1 MQIIRQQISKS
12 SCYDFTKKY
21 QLEQLLFFDIET
33 TGLSA
38 DISSLYLIGCV
49 YYEQGNWQLI
59 QWFADEYHEEQDLIK
74 AFFAFANNYSYLI
87 HYNGNG
93 FDIPY
98 LEKKCTQYGLDYD
111 FSHFESIDL
120 YKKFLPFKKPLN
132 LSSIK
137 QKKVEEL
144 FGLHRKDKYSGGE
157 LIQVYVA
164 YMHGKIL
171 HKDSNLL
178 EEQKNTLLLHNHE
191 DLTGLLYVTPILAFE
206 DILNGEVIITNA
218 VLSSDKNCLILDV
231 VLPTPLPIPFVISK
245 EDGWTFESKKE
256 TGIMTIP
263 VSNHQFKLYYENYKD
278 YFYLPAE
285 DTAVHKSVA
294 AYVDKAYR
302 QKATKENCYT
312 KVTVTEAL
320 LEDKLQLAQ
329 VFQRLLNYYL
339 KLK

>member
-1 MQIIRQQISKS
+1 MQIIRQPLSES
-12 SCYDFTKKY
+12 SRYDFTKNY

-49 YYEQGNWQLI
+49 YFEQGSWQLI

-74 AFFAFANNYSYLI
+74 AFLTFSNNYTYLL

-111 FSHFESIDL
+111 FSHLESIDL
-120 YKKFLPFKKPLN
+120 YKRFLPFKKPLS
-132 LSSIK
+132 LASIK

-157 LIQVYVA
+157 LIKVYGE

-171 HKDSNLL
+171 HKDSDLL

-206 DILNGEVIITNA
+206 DMLNEEVTITDA
-218 VLSSDKNCLILDV
+218 FLSSDTGYLTLETF
-231 VLPTPLPIPFVISK
+231 LPNPLPISFAISK
-245 EDGWTFESKKE
+245 EDGWSFEAKKE
-256 TGIMTIP
+256 TGMMTIP
-263 VSNHQFKLYYENYKD
+263 VSNQQFKLYYENYKD

-294 AYVDKAYR
+294 TYVDKDYR

-312 KVTVTEAL
+312 KVTVTDAL
-320 LEDKLQLAQ
+320 LSDNTQLAQ
-329 VFQRLLNYYL
+329 CFQRLLNYCI